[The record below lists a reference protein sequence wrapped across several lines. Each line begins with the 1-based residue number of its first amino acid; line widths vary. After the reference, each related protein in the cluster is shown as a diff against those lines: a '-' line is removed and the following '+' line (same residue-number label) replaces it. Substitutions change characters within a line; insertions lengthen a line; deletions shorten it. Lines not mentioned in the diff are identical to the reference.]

1 MVDYQKNVD
10 LDDEMPES
18 SPRKILSKT
27 RPDDSASDIDFEA
40 AGESDGDDDSDGVG
54 EVDPRELQPRQE
66 RSRASITTPPKGKST
81 PPKKP
86 ISAQPKGSATKKPA
100 TVTPIKKQQSSVKKI
115 SIPLKAPNKGMQ
127 TAMTSSNKTV
137 GSKELKDVKAQ
148 KLPQKIQNGAKV
160 LPTSSTKY
168 SEVKEHAPMASGVP
182 KPVTGKDA
190 KKLQLKKQ
198 EVTATKPSVPS
209 APPAARNTNVDSAK
223 PNALPAELANAV
235 KIAPNPSQ
243 QIVSSK
249 ATPRKAN
256 VPVATV
262 KTASAGAKRPVA
274 LKTAKAPQSSKIATI
289 SASVDS
295 FAKSEAS
302 SSATSNLLKPT
313 SQMANKNQQTTHT
326 TLRTQV
332 QTSTVPCKKI
342 PSNPSLLTST
352 VQTRS
357 TPSSEAPVSIPLEA
371 LEPTRMDLDCN
382 IGQKQFQSTEMD
394 LGDLAEMQPQSIQLP
409 IQSQMSDAPPH
420 TLPFSLQPEKP
431 NLAQFQQ

>member
-18 SPRKILSKT
+18 SPRKNSSKT

-81 PPKKP
+81 PPKP

-100 TVTPIKKQQSSVKKI
+100 TVTPIKKQKSSVKKI
-115 SIPLKAPNKGMQ
+115 SIPLKAPNKSMQ
-127 TAMTSSNKTV
+127 TAITSSNKTV

-148 KLPQKIQNGAKV
+148 KLSQKIQNGAEV
-160 LPTSSTKY
+160 LPTSSTKS
-168 SEVKEHAPMASGVP
+168 SEVKECAPMASGVP
-182 KPVTGKDA
+182 KPVAGKDA
-190 KKLQLKKQ
+190 KKLQSKKQ
-198 EVTATKPSVPS
+198 EITATKPSVPS
-209 APPAARNTNVDSAK
+209 APPAARNTNVESAK

-235 KIAPNPSQ
+235 KIAPNPSKQ
-243 QIVSSK
+243 TISSK
-249 ATPRKAN
+249 VTPQKAN
-256 VPVATV
+256 VSPVATV
-262 KTASAGAKRPVA
+262 KTASAGAKRLVA
-274 LKTAKAPQSSKIATI
+274 LKTAKVPQSSKTATS

-295 FAKSEAS
+295 SAKSEAS
-302 SSATSNLLKPT
+302 SSATSNSLKPT

-332 QTSTVPCKKI
+332 QTSTVPYKKT
-342 PSNPSLLTST
+342 PSNPSLLTNT

-357 TPSSEAPVSIPLEA
+357 TPSSKAPVSIPLEA

-382 IGQKQFQSTEMD
+382 IGQKQFQSTKID

-420 TLPFSLQPEKP
+420 TFPFSLQSEKP
-431 NLAQFQQ
+431 NLAQLQQ